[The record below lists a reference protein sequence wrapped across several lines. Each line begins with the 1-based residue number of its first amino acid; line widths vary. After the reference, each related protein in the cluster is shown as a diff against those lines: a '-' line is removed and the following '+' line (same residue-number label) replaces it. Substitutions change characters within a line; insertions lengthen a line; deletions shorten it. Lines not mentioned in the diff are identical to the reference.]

1 MSEKDK
7 RRVRRGSREQK
18 HTGHTNRFEQM
29 TARWT
34 LSLPQTNRANPV
46 QCCSTH
52 QTIIK
57 SNKKGVASPTI
68 FFFLLMLMG
77 LYLEFVFGLC
87 LMPRRFAAALRTL
100 GLHTPPAA
108 VILRRQA
115 LWRFPDQST
124 LRRQPH
130 AQHTVM
136 NSETHHRQSW
146 TWNILIAA
154 SNCFLYPMRLA
165 TIRFF
170 LICVFQKHKS
180 GSLWKFEKRTFCFLF
195 CYFSILF
202 CLGGFL
208 RIPTLVMRML
218 FCCLVFI
225 SIVQSGVWS
234 ECCPNFSFV
243 HRHHHGPFSTSFF
256 PSVICSFFSLF
267 VFIASRALRVT
278 SPWGCRDSDFKIAR
292 SLFDTHI
299 IIDIQYSFIYTKI
312 QIFVHLYKN
321 SNNLQQ
327 NARCKHSSCS
337 TDFSVFAARTVCKRA
352 AAECSTAQETC
363 KWKLTPYSLFVLL

>member
-1 MSEKDK
+1 
-7 RRVRRGSREQK
+7 
-18 HTGHTNRFEQM
+18 
-29 TARWT
+29 
-34 LSLPQTNRANPV
+34 
-46 QCCSTH
+46 
-52 QTIIK
+52 
-57 SNKKGVASPTI
+57 
-68 FFFLLMLMG
+68 
-77 LYLEFVFGLC
+77 
-87 LMPRRFAAALRTL
+87 
-100 GLHTPPAA
+100 
-108 VILRRQA
+108 
-115 LWRFPDQST
+115 
-124 LRRQPH
+124 
-130 AQHTVM
+130 
-136 NSETHHRQSW
+136 
-146 TWNILIAA
+146 
-154 SNCFLYPMRLA
+154 
-165 TIRFF
+165 
-170 LICVFQKHKS
+170 
-180 GSLWKFEKRTFCFLF
+180 
-195 CYFSILF
+195 
-202 CLGGFL
+202 L

-278 SPWGCRDSDFKIAR
+278 SPWGCRDSDSKIAR

-337 TDFSVFAARTVCKRA
+337 TDLFVFAARTVCKRA

-363 KWKLTPYSLFVLL
+363 K